1 MEGGCSETLP
11 RQLQEEDKEGG
22 SGGSTRRPNIK
33 NMSGGLS
40 PDEFA
45 SFLEPIFRK
54 VVREEVER
62 AIPCFHDPSLSLYR
76 RASSNPVGTSEE
88 SSLRLQFLTKL
99 PGTIFTNSQIEAEDG
114 APLRIELVDG
124 RTNER
129 VTSDPLSSIKIE
141 IVVLNGDFGSD
152 EEEDWTEKEFNG
164 NITSEREGK
173 RPLITGEL
181 TAMLQGG
188 ICCLRNLIITDNSS
202 WMRCRKFR
210 LGARAVQKVTAEIR
224 IREARSETFVVKD
237 HRGVLNKKHHP
248 PSLSDEVWRLEKVA
262 KDGTLQKRMTSRG
275 INTVQDF
282 LQLYEADASSLK
294 NIIGNRVTDRIW
306 ETMVKHARTCVVDD
320 SKMYAYYQ
328 ASNQASIVF
337 NSVMKVAQATADG
350 QTYQSLDKLTH
361 SQKILVQNLRRQ
373 AYYNKN
379 QWVPLNAL
387 PSITPPSAL
396 TNLPTESLIG
406 LSPLLHH
413 LDYTVVNQAENEP
426 HLYSDRPEVT
436 AEFNYSLAS
445 TSHCYNVTENR
456 QLDCLEPQN
465 HITAKIINQ
474 TVVDSLAREDF
485 LSDLSASE
493 SSHHPGYSHGPFAR
507 NHSSPEELFK
517 VPSSIPGNWMWT
529 PEHTFVIG
537 SSSGA
542 DFGICPSGTGFGV
555 WNSRI
560 SKPRAAWC
568 KIRAVVKWGSVRRI
582 VAAKRTAMFN
592 CAHY

>member
-1 MEGGCSETLP
+1 
-11 RQLQEEDKEGG
+11 
-22 SGGSTRRPNIK
+22 
-33 NMSGGLS
+33 
-40 PDEFA
+40 
-45 SFLEPIFRK
+45 
-54 VVREEVER
+54 
-62 AIPCFHDPSLSLYR
+62 
-76 RASSNPVGTSEE
+76 
-88 SSLRLQFLTKL
+88 
-99 PGTIFTNSQIEAEDG
+99 
-114 APLRIELVDG
+114 
-124 RTNER
+124 
-129 VTSDPLSSIKIE
+129 
-141 IVVLNGDFGSD
+141 
-152 EEEDWTEKEFNG
+152 
-164 NITSEREGK
+164 
-173 RPLITGEL
+173 
-181 TAMLQGG
+181 
-188 ICCLRNLIITDNSS
+188 
-202 WMRCRKFR
+202 MRCRKFR

-262 KDGTLQKRMTSRG
+262 KDGALQKRMTSRG

-306 ETMVKHARTCVVDD
+306 ETMVKHARTCV
-320 SKMYAYYQ
+320 
-328 ASNQASIVF
+328 ASIVF
-337 NSVMKVAQATADG
+337 NSVMKVAQATVDG

-413 LDYTVVNQAENEP
+413 LDYTVVNQ
-426 HLYSDRPEVT
+426 DGPEVT

-445 TSHCYNVTENR
+445 TLHCYNVTENR
-456 QLDCLEPQN
+456 QIDCLEPQN

-474 TVVDSLAREDF
+474 TVLDSLAREDF
-485 LSDLSASE
+485 SSDLSASE

-517 VPSSIPGNWMWT
+517 VPSPIPGNWMWT
-529 PEHTFVIG
+529 REHTFVIG